1 MGRNAL
7 RALSRP
13 FKLIVPGAIQSA
25 TGTIFLQP
33 GRSSIPIPGPVH
45 RQLDDRNVI
54 PGWATRGIF
63 VARLSD
69 LRCFKV
75 NDQIKGARCA

>member
-25 TGTIFLQP
+25 TGTIFFATGAVINP
-33 GRSSIPIPGPVH
+33 DPGPS
-45 RQLDDRNVI
+45 
-54 PGWATRGIF
+54 PPTT
-63 VARLSD
+63 
-69 LRCFKV
+69 
-75 NDQIKGARCA
+75 